1 MVKEETGQHI
11 SVVVV
16 MPESGITEDTGEATM
31 LDYEGQV
38 SQLDRGGP
46 LVDKGWGEAQG
57 GNRNC
62 SQKFYPI

>member
-1 MVKEETGQHI
+1 MGQHI

-31 LDYEGQV
+31 LDYEGQE
-38 SQLDRGGP
+38 SRLDRGGP
-46 LVDKGWGEAQG
+46 HVDKSWGEAQG
-57 GNRNC
+57 KKRNC